1 MSACKKSVEKLVD
14 YLRNELDELDEA
26 LLEEHLAGCKD
37 CCDRADFQQKLS
49 QIILERSRIG
59 DCPDVVKQTII
70 HHVRA
75 EDALETAFR
84 NCAFNS

>member
-1 MSACKKSVEKLVD
+1 MSACKNSVENLVD
-14 YLRNELDELDEA
+14 YIHNELGELDEA

-37 CCDRADFQQKLS
+37 CCDRAEFQQKLS
-49 QIILERSRIG
+49 QVILERSSIG

-70 HHVRA
+70 RHVRA

-84 NCAFNS
+84 NCAFNL